1 MMKKSKE
8 QIPAHIVLD
17 LMKQGVFLNQ
27 GHLTV
32 HQLERK
38 MKAAQAKGGDK

>member
-1 MMKKSKE
+1 MKKSKE
-8 QIPAHIVLD
+8 QIPAHVVLD

-27 GHLTV
+27 GHLGIS
-32 HQLERK
+32 QMERK